1 MTGEKLKLKNVRL
14 AFTQN
19 LFTPGSYKNEPGKKK
34 KYSAKFLI
42 PKLGPDGLVNPVVV
56 AIKDE
61 LMRLATLE
69 WKDKVEQVI
78 KELRAEN
85 KICLYDGDIKSYDG
99 YAGHYYISASNE
111 TKPLYLRANPGTKDK
126 PNLITEESGE
136 LYSGCYVVAQIS
148 FWTQNNSFGKRIN
161 ANLLGVQ
168 FYRPGEAFSGGGT
181 ASVDEFEAVDGET
194 NTVGGGSASDLFT

>member
-1 MTGEKLKLKNVRL
+1 MTGNLLKLKDVRL

-19 LFTPGSYKNEPGKKK
+19 LFVPGSYKNEPGKKK
-34 KYSAKFLI
+34 KFSSKFLI
-42 PKLGPDGLVNPVVV
+42 RKDHPQIGD
-56 AIKDE
+56 IKQE

-69 WKDKVEQVI
+69 WKDKTEQVI
-78 KELRAEN
+78 KELKAEN

-99 YAGHYYISASNE
+99 YAGHYYISASSE
-111 TKPLYLRANPGTKDK
+111 TKPLYLRANPGTKEN

-136 LYSGCYVVAQIS
+136 LYSGCFVVAHIS

-181 ASVDEFEAVDGET
+181 ASVNEFENEDTKEST
-194 NTVGGGSASDLFT
+194 IVGAGSASDLFT